1 MLLTFELRHK
11 SNNLSCWILLL
22 ICPPHITFTKMEE
35 SIEKSSTKQ
44 VSVKWG
50 LIAAVVS
57 IVFFMILTLTETDT
71 SPWAGWIGLIP
82 FIIIVVLAHK
92 EFKEGG
98 DGYMSYSKGLA
109 IGTLV
114 SLVSAVISSI
124 FRYIY
129 IKFIDEGYFARIEE
143 QTILRLEEQGLS
155 DSEIE
160 QALEISSN
168 FTNPEISLVL
178 GIIGGVFFGFVLSL
192 IITAFTKNSN
202 PEDV

>member
-1 MLLTFELRHK
+1 
-11 SNNLSCWILLL
+11 
-22 ICPPHITFTKMEE
+22 MEE
-35 SIEKSSTKQ
+35 PIEKSSTKQ
-44 VSVKWG
+44 VSIKWG
-50 LIAAVVS
+50 LIAAIVA
-57 IVFFMILTLTETDT
+57 IVFFIILTLTETDT

-98 DGYMSYSKGLA
+98 DGFMSYSKGLG

-114 SLVSAVISSI
+114 ALVSAVVSGI

-129 IKFIDEGYFARIEE
+129 IKFVDEGYFERIEE
-143 QTILRLEEQGLS
+143 QTIRQLEERGLS

-160 QALEISSN
+160 AALEISSN
-168 FTNPEISLVL
+168 FTNPEISLVF
-178 GIIGGVFFGFVLSL
+178 GIVGGVFFGFILSL